1 MNLMFRTF
9 PSLLVLGA
17 LFTPFQFLLEPA
29 NASLS
34 FDIFESGDSLIVETS
49 GSLTLPASI
58 GSDQCFFDG
67 LVIVKPDAYC
77 VCTGP
82 KDPMYM
88 YDLSGPNIFKAGA
101 AFLAPASSVE
111 GLATAIFA
119 TPLKLGIDQNY
130 VSASPFLSTAIFEN
144 TSLAEIGLT
153 PATGSLGTWTLS
165 NGETINL
172 NVRGPVNE
180 TPGPLPLFGAAAAF
194 GFSRRLRQRIQLS
207 KTPAK
212 G

>member
-101 AFLAPASSVE
+101 AFLAPRS
-111 GLATAIFA
+111 GL
-119 TPLKLGIDQNY
+119 PPRPDL
-130 VSASPFLSTAIFEN
+130 SA
-144 TSLAEIGLT
+144 
-153 PATGSLGTWTLS
+153 
-165 NGETINL
+165 
-172 NVRGPVNE
+172 RGPYR
-180 TPGPLPLFGAAAAF
+180 T
-194 GFSRRLRQRIQLS
+194 
-207 KTPAK
+207 AK
-212 G
+212 RST